1 MVDNK
6 TNKVKEVT
14 ENQDDVMANAIKV
27 LEEAKVEAAKI
38 VEEAKVEAEK
48 LIEEAKAEVES
59 IPTKGSKYKV
69 ASNFRHN
76 KDLYVAGTPYM
87 GSDVKE
93 LLKKGLIKKG

>member
-14 ENQDDVMANAIKV
+14 ENQDDVMADAIKV
-27 LEEAKVEAAKI
+27 LEEAKA
-38 VEEAKVEAEK
+38 EAEK
-48 LIEEAKAEVES
+48 LVKEAKAEAEKLVKEAKAEAES

-69 ASNFRHN
+69 VSNFRHN
-76 KDLYVAGTPYM
+76 KDLCVAGTPYI